1 MQISIMQPTY
11 LPWLGYFDLIDQSD
25 IFVILDDVQFEKQS
39 WQQRNRIKAKNGW
52 VWLTIPV
59 IQKFGQKI
67 SETRI
72 NYANR
77 WNEKHWKSIYYNYHA
92 AAFYHSFNERLEKIY
107 AMHSEFLIDFNMT
120 IIQWFCEQLGIHPQF
135 IRSSELSLEGTK
147 TERLLNICQDLH
159 ADTYLSPPGSRTYL
173 EKNNLFHNSGIELKY
188 QHFEHPQY
196 SQLWGDFI
204 PYLSVLDLLLTQGV
218 HSLPIIRSGRRE
230 SLTNRENC

>member
-1 MQISIMQPTY
+1 MQPTY

-52 VWLTIPV
+52 IWLTIPV

-77 WNEKHWKSIYYNYHA
+77 WNEKHYKSIYYNYHSA
-92 AAFYHSFNERLEKIY
+92 ASYNSFNDMLEKIY
-107 AMHSEFLIDFNMT
+107 ALHSEFLIDFNMT
-120 IIQWFCEQLGIHPQF
+120 IILWFCEQLGIHSQF
-135 IRSSELSLEGTK
+135 IRSSELSSEGSK
-147 TERLLNICQDLH
+147 TERLVNICNDLH
-159 ADTYLSPPGSRTYL
+159 ADTYLSPLGSRIYL

-188 QHFEHPQY
+188 QHFEHPKY

-204 PYLSVLDLLLTQGV
+204 PYLSALDLLLTHGV
-218 HSLPIIRSGRRE
+218 NSLPIIRSGRMG